1 MLLCG
6 EWEIVVSL
14 SQSLAPGQKPVI
26 EFLST
31 SFLRIIRNVHEIFAL
46 FQIVSLVDPIAA
58 IFNLR

>member
-1 MLLCG
+1 MLFCG

-14 SQSLAPGQKPVI
+14 SQSLAPGHEPVI

-31 SFLRIIRNVHEIFAL
+31 SFLRIIRNVREIFAL
-46 FQIVSLVDPIAA
+46 FQIVSLGDPIVA